1 MALEKQKVEKY
12 KAEVQDYGER
22 LGKEVQKMIDCS
34 KTENYFAEK
43 RRMTKRRKIYGNAYM
58 CKIDCANCPLN
69 SLNDGTNDM
78 TSCSDFEALYPEKAI
93 EIVQR
98 WSDEHPQKTYLSEFL
113 KNYPNTPLD
122 DDGTPDSICPYDLGL
137 MSIDDC
143 NKDYNCVK
151 CWNQPIKPIKD
162 GEE

>member
-1 MALEKQKVEKY
+1 
-12 KAEVQDYGER
+12 
-22 LGKEVQKMIDCS
+22 MIDCNITKNYFSEKARMS
-34 KTENYFAEK
+34 KT
-43 RRMTKRRKIYGNAYM
+43 TKSGT
-58 CKIDCANCPLN
+58 CKLVCGKCPLSSDN
-69 SLNDGTNDM
+69 NGVGECCT
-78 TSCSDFEALYPEKAI
+78 DFEMLYPEQVI
-93 EIVQR
+93 EVVQR
-98 WSDEHPQKTYLSEFL
+98 WSNANPQKTYLSEFL